1 MLGLTVLALATAC
14 AGTST
19 RQVSVEAETTVTAE
33 STTTTTEAPDC
44 ASTLPTSAQASQLLM
59 VMVDDP
65 HHAAEALAAGEVGGF
80 GLKGNQ
86 RSDVDEAIS
95 EVTADTP
102 LPATVAVDEE
112 GGPVQRLRYSAGRIP
127 SASETADGSVE
138 EAAST
143 MAEHA
148 SRMADIGVT
157 MNFAPV
163 ADLENEAVLSGRT
176 YSDDP
181 DTVAMYASAVGEAT
195 AGAGITPVVKHW
207 PGIGGADTDPHEE
220 LPVLDDVAQLRA
232 HDMRAFDA
240 VIEAAPVAVM
250 VAHAEVPGLTAPGE
264 PVSLSRDAITGELRG
279 SSGFDGVVITDSLG
293 MGAIVNQQTQADAA
307 VAAIAAGADIALLS
321 GADVVADAHQRVI
334 TAIEDG
340 EIPGD
345 QVEQSVRRVLAM
357 KGIEGE
363 CFDAISAYAAI
374 DRTRAEQDAT
384 SGEATEDGTDDTTG
398 SDDPADSSGE
408 GITDSGINDPTS
420 DTGSGTGD

>member
-181 DTVAMYASAVGEAT
+181 DTVAMYASAVAEAT

-207 PGIGGADTDPHEE
+207 PGIGGADTDPHE
-220 LPVLDDVAQLRA
+220 
-232 HDMRAFDA
+232 
-240 VIEAAPVAVM
+240 
-250 VAHAEVPGLTAPGE
+250 
-264 PVSLSRDAITGELRG
+264 
-279 SSGFDGVVITDSLG
+279 
-293 MGAIVNQQTQADAA
+293 
-307 VAAIAAGADIALLS
+307 
-321 GADVVADAHQRVI
+321 
-334 TAIEDG
+334 
-340 EIPGD
+340 
-345 QVEQSVRRVLAM
+345 
-357 KGIEGE
+357 
-363 CFDAISAYAAI
+363 
-374 DRTRAEQDAT
+374 
-384 SGEATEDGTDDTTG
+384 
-398 SDDPADSSGE
+398 
-408 GITDSGINDPTS
+408 
-420 DTGSGTGD
+420 